1 MNRRRFL
8 RTALQG
14 AAIAPLAA
22 RGWRAF
28 AADAG
33 SADTGQ
39 QLLYVGTQTLKT
51 SKGIYA
57 YSFDAS
63 TGTLTQKGLAAWA
76 DNPTYLVFSPD
87 KKYLYAANEI
97 DHFGGAKSGGVSA
110 FAVDAAAAK
119 LNFLNAVPA
128 DGYGTT
134 HVTVDHTGKAVF
146 AASYDSGS
154 AVSFHVENDGRLSMP
169 VSHFQYTG
177 HGPDKERQTSPHA
190 HWVTVS
196 PDNRSLFVNDL
207 GLDCI
212 HIYKLDAA
220 TAKLT
225 PGTPEAWHSDPGA
238 GPRSLLFHPN
248 GKIAYCVEEMSSMIV
263 VLDWNAA
270 KGTLTSVQKVS
281 TRTENWTGPTA
292 TGCKMVLT
300 GDGLFAYACDRGD
313 NTITSFK
320 VDPET
325 GKLTQLGR
333 VSCGG
338 DIPRHIA
345 LDKSEKWLLVAN
357 QVSDT
362 ISVIARDSVAGTLA
376 STSKTFA
383 LSRPQCLLFY

>member
-8 RTALQG
+8 RTAIQS
-14 AAIAPLAA
+14 AAVAPLAA

-33 SADTGQ
+33 Q
-39 QLLYVGTQTLKT
+39 QLLYVGTQTLKPST
-51 SKGIYA
+51 SQGIYA
-57 YSFDAS
+57 YSFDAA
-63 TGTLTQKGLAAWA
+63 TGTLTQKGLAAWG

-87 KKYLYAANEI
+87 KKYLYACNEI

-110 FAVDAAAAK
+110 FAVDADAAK
-119 LNFLNAVPA
+119 LNFLNAVPSE
-128 DGYGTT
+128 GYGTT
-134 HVTVDHTGKAVF
+134 HIAIDHTGKAVF

-154 AVSFHVENDGRLSMP
+154 AASFHVEPDGRVSMP

-177 HGPDKERQTSPHA
+177 HGPDASRQTSPHA

-196 PDNRSLFVNDL
+196 PDNRYLFVNDL

-225 PGTPEAWHSDPGA
+225 PNTPDAWHSDPGA

-248 GKIAYCVEEMSSMIV
+248 GKVAYCVEEMASVIA
-263 VLDWNAA
+263 VLNWDAA
-270 KGTLTSVQKVS
+270 KGSLTTVQKIS

-300 GDGLFAYACDRGD
+300 HDGLFGYACDRGD
-313 NTITSFK
+313 NNISSFK

-325 GKLTQLGR
+325 GKLSLLGR
-333 VSCGG
+333 TPCGG

-376 STSKTFA
+376 ATSKTYPI
-383 LSRPQCLLFY
+383 SRPQCLLFY